1 MQDKQIIDK
10 KRIDKKRTETIKRR
24 WVITVTIL
32 LSALY
37 IFVGNKIAVQGMT
50 LFDGKNYTAVQKAKV
65 TEIVDRIKEEHPLSE
80 TETLVIEEIIFNAEA
95 INGEKK
101 GEILKGE
108 QNLNTY
114 AVAQLKPV
122 KVGDTVLLYNIPN
135 EDYGTEWTLGEY
147 VRTDALLLLGIIF
160 MVLLIL
166 FGRQQGFQTIISLI
180 YTGLAIFVVFI
191 PAILSGKNIY
201 YWSIL
206 TCIFIILMTFLVVS
220 GFNKK
225 SLAAGIGCFGGVLVA
240 GGLTTIMDS
249 FLKLTGMVDE
259 DSVFLLLLNKD
270 HPIDLKAIVFA
281 AIIIGALGAVMDVAM
296 SIASSL
302 YEVKTQSERVTFKK
316 LLSSG
321 LTIGRDIMGTMANTL
336 VLAYIGGSLGVV
348 LLLISYNTSLLDVLN
363 RELVVVEILQALVG
377 SIGILFTIPLTAI
390 ASGFLFKHKA

>member
-1 MQDKQIIDK
+1 MNNEQIAEKNIAERK
-10 KRIDKKRTETIKRR
+10 PKESTKRR
-24 WVITVTIL
+24 WVILITIL
-32 LSALY
+32 LSTLY

-50 LFDGKNYTAVQKAKV
+50 LFDGKNYTAVQKAKIV
-65 TEIVDRIKEEHPLSE
+65 EIVDHIKEEHPLSE
-80 TETLVIEEIIFNAEA
+80 TETLVVEEIIFNAEA
-95 INGEKK
+95 ISGEKK

-122 KVGDTVLLYNIPN
+122 KVGDKVLLYNIPN

-147 VRTDALLLLGIIF
+147 VRTDALLLLGAIF
-160 MVLLIL
+160 MILLIL

-206 TCIFIILMTFLVVS
+206 TCVFIILMTFLVVS
-220 GFNKK
+220 GLNKK
-225 SLAAGIGCFGGVLVA
+225 SLAAGIGCFGGVLVS
-240 GGLTTIMDS
+240 GGLTIIMDRI
-249 FLKLTGMVDE
+249 LKLTGMVDE
-259 DSVFLLLLNKD
+259 DSVFLLLLNKE

-302 YEVKTQSERVTFKK
+302 YEVKTQSKNVTFKM
-316 LLSSG
+316 LIASG
-321 LTIGRDIMGTMANTL
+321 ITIGRDIMGTMANTL

-390 ASGFLFKHKA
+390 ASGFFFKHVD

>member
-1 MQDKQIIDK
+1 MQDKKITG
-10 KRIDKKRTETIKRR
+10 KRISTSAKRG
-24 WVITVTIL
+24 WVIMITII
-32 LSALY
+32 LSTLY
-37 IFVGNKIAVQGMT
+37 IFVGNKIASQGMT

-80 TETLVIEEIIFNAEA
+80 TETLVVEEIIFNAEA
-95 INGEKK
+95 ITGEKK

-114 AVAQLKPV
+114 AVVQLKPV

-147 VRTDALLLLGIIF
+147 VRTDALLLLGFIF

-180 YTGLAIFVVFI
+180 YTGLAIFIVFI

-206 TCIFIILMTFLVVS
+206 TCIFIILMTFLIVS

-225 SLAAGIGCFGGVLVA
+225 SLVAGIGCFGGILVS
-240 GGLTTIMDS
+240 GGLTTIMDNV
-249 FLKLTGMVDE
+249 LHLTGMVNE
-259 DSVFLLLLNKD
+259 DSAYLLLLNKN
-270 HPIDLKAIVFA
+270 HPIDLRAIVFA

-302 YEVKTQSERVTFKK
+302 YEVKSQSDNVTFKK

-321 LTIGRDIMGTMANTL
+321 ITIGRDIMGTMANTL
-336 VLAYIGGSLGVV
+336 ILAYIGGSLGVV

-390 ASGFLFKHKA
+390 ASGILFKHKE